1 MGGVSIKKINNINYG
16 LHCYHT
22 VSVQSSTQ
30 LWGYFRIDSKIK
42 FNNGLPPKF
51 AQVQYKSPHIHKCGH
66 FKLGPH
72 TLSTISA
79 LIPSEILTV
88 LLF

>member
-1 MGGVSIKKINNINYG
+1 MVCTAMVQCQYKAPHSYG
-16 LHCYHT
+16 DILELT
-22 VSVQSSTQ
+22 VKLNLTMV
-30 LWGYFRIDSKIK
+30 R
-42 FNNGLPPKF
+42 PKF
-51 AQVQYKSPHIHKCGH
+51 AQIQYKSQHIHKCGH

-79 LIPSEILTV
+79 LILSEILTV

>member
-1 MGGVSIKKINNINYG
+1 MVFLLKKSTILTMVCTAIIQCQYKAPHSYG
-16 LHCYHT
+16 DILELKVKLNLTMVH
-22 VSVQSSTQ
+22 
-30 LWGYFRIDSKIK
+30 
-42 FNNGLPPKF
+42 PKF
-51 AQVQYKSPHIHKCGH
+51 AQAQYKSPHIHKRGH
-66 FKLGPH
+66 FKLGLH

>member
-1 MGGVSIKKINNINYG
+1 MVCTAIVQCQYKAPHSYG
-16 LHCYHT
+16 HILELT
-22 VSVQSSTQ
+22 VKLNLTMV
-30 LWGYFRIDSKIK
+30 R
-42 FNNGLPPKF
+42 PKF
-51 AQVQYKSPHIHKCGH
+51 AQVQYKSPHIHKRGH

-79 LIPSEILTV
+79 LILSEILTV